1 MELVVVSVFALVV
14 SAVGVFVGTD
24 IDDLVVLT
32 ALFGSRQV
40 GRREIVVGQ
49 YVGIGVLVAISVVAA
64 AGLLIVPDRWV
75 GLFGIIPLAL
85 GIGGLV
91 RGKEDGAVI
100 VKTTLGVAGITL
112 ANGADNV
119 SVYVPLFRQAGW
131 GTIVYIAAFAVLIAL
146 WLLAVRFLASRPSVA
161 AVLDRW
167 GYRIVPLVFIAIG
180 VLLIAGSVTG

>member
-1 MELVVVSVFALVV
+1 LLLSVSALVV

-32 ALFGSRQV
+32 ALFGSRRV
-40 GRREIVVGQ
+40 GQRQIVVGQ
-49 YVGIGVLVAISVVAA
+49 YVGIGVLVAISAVVA

-75 GLFGIIPLAL
+75 GLFGIVPLAL
-85 GIGGLV
+85 GIRGLM
-91 RGKEDGAVI
+91 RGEEHGATI
-100 VKTTLGVAGITL
+100 VTTTMGVAGVTI

-131 GTIVYIAAFAVLIAL
+131 GTIIYVAAFAVLIAL
-146 WLLAVRFLASRPSVA
+146 WLLAARFLASRPSVA

-167 GYRIVPLVFIAIG
+167 GYRIVPLVFVAIG
-180 VLLIAGSVTG
+180 IVLIVGSVMG

>member
-1 MELVVVSVFALVV
+1 LVVSVFALVA

-32 ALFGSRQV
+32 ALFGSRRV
-40 GRREIVVGQ
+40 GQREIVVGQ
-49 YVGIGVLVAISVVAA
+49 YVGIGVLVAISAVVA

-75 GLFGIIPLAL
+75 GLIGILPLAL
-85 GIGGLV
+85 GIRGLM
-91 RGKEDGAVI
+91 RGEEHGAAI
-100 VKTTLGVAGITL
+100 VTTTMGVAGLTI

-131 GTIVYIAAFAVLIAL
+131 DTIVYVAAFAALVAL
-146 WLLAVRFLASRPSVA
+146 WLLAARFLASRPSVA

-180 VLLIAGSVTG
+180 VLLLAGSATG